1 MKLVNMLL
9 LRGCTAMRTLR
20 LVGKVPDAFEV
31 SDSLDNSGVE
41 VDSFIV
47 VMLLVTSHVVEVF
60 LFLH

>member
-20 LVGKVPDAFEV
+20 LVGKVPYAFEV
-31 SDSLDNSGVE
+31 SDSLDNSGVKI
-41 VDSFIV
+41 DSFVV